1 MVTYKLTAADWTK
14 ARIYTGHS
22 ARYGKGFLLSSTS
35 FDHAIAQAVWVVTI
49 TMYTHYRKVVRKS
62 MVKKGCLVRFVM
74 QNYVFAF
81 PTVVK
86 EDLSSQQ
93 GEADIST
100 NRNFL
105 YKCMFPLQKENLCLI
120 FRGFFFFH
128 VLNGLW
134 LKIIHMLKR
143 HIWEWHIL
151 VPLADLELYT
161 LMTSCFSYSARWSVY
176 SSWWLPC
183 CLYFLNFFSL

>member
-49 TMYTHYRKVVRKS
+49 TMYTHYRKGVRKS

-120 FRGFFFFH
+120 FRGFFFFSCSQ
-128 VLNGLW
+128 W
-134 LKIIHMLKR
+134 
-143 HIWEWHIL
+143 
-151 VPLADLELYT
+151 PLTQNNPYAKETYLRVAHSGT
-161 LMTSCFSYSARWSVY
+161 PGWSWTVH
-176 SSWWLPC
+176 SND
-183 CLYFLNFFSL
+183 FLFFI